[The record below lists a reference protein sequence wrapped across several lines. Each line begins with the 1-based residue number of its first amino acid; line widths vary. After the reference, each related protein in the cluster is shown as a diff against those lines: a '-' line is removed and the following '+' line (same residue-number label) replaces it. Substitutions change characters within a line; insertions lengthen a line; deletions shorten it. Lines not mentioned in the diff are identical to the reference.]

1 MNIKILTIIM
11 LSFLLSGCIYPVYR
25 TIQPETK
32 VKVVNTKGVALSE
45 AKVYLYTQEY
55 YPYKFKVEI
64 VRSNK
69 KGIAE
74 FDSIK
79 KWGTDMLMIHGI
91 KPSNRWSL
99 CIEKSNYVTQY
110 INLYNE
116 KKSLN
121 QTVTLLEGESTIC
134 SERDNREVKHVH
146 NRKYFFAIFAIDEEN
161 AMNVENMSQ
170 KEAESLGDVIL
181 SSWKSPSVKYL
192 IKNKFLIDRFMV
204 ADAQASKDEV
214 REGYVI
220 NIQLTNEGAKV
231 FSDFTAKNIG
241 KRVTIVLNDIVYSA
255 PIIAQQISGEKVE
268 IRGDFYKEMAFDI
281 VNDLKLLKDKK
292 GKKNAKL

>member
-45 AKVYLYTQEY
+45 AKVCLFTQEY
-55 YPYKFKVEI
+55 YPHKLKVEI
-64 VRSNK
+64 VRSDK

-74 FDSIK
+74 FESIK

-91 KPSNRWSL
+91 KPSNTWNL

-116 KKSLN
+116 EKSLN
-121 QTVTLLEGESTIC
+121 KTVTLLEGESTVC
-134 SERDNREVKHVH
+134 AESNNREVKHVH
-146 NRKYFFAIFAIDEEN
+146 SRKHFFAIFAIDEEN
-161 AMNVENMSQ
+161 AMKVENMSH
-170 KEAESLGDVIL
+170 KDAESLGDVIL
-181 SSWKSPSVKYL
+181 RSWKNPSVKYL

-204 ADAQASKDEV
+204 SDAQASKDEV

-220 NIQLTNEGAKV
+220 SIQLTNEGAKV
-231 FSDFTAKNIG
+231 FSDFTAKNVG
-241 KRVTIVLNDIVYSA
+241 KRVAIVLNDTVYA
-255 PIIAQQISGEKVE
+255 TPIIAQQISGEKVN
-268 IRGDFYKEMAFDI
+268 ITGDFSKEIAIDI

-292 GKKNAKL
+292 